1 MRVVSLH
8 GRCVVRGK
16 LCVCHGRACVTG
28 RTVRLESLFYEVMI
42 VCVFADK
49 PWFTESFGTQT
60 LAQANMTLYNTTQC
74 LRGFDARACDPY
86 H

>member
-8 GRCVVRGK
+8 GRCVVCGK
-16 LCVCHGRACVTG
+16 PCVCYGRACVIG
-28 RTVRLESLFYEVMI
+28 RTVRLESLFYEGMI

-60 LAQANMTLYNTTQC
+60 QAQANMTLYNTTQC
-74 LRGFDARACDPY
+74 LCGLDARARDPY
-86 H
+86 Q